1 MRSDDG
7 GQKYE
12 VGKNLKFKIYCLI
25 VLQKLNIIFPSVADE
40 HNIKI
45 FTTADI
51 EKYHKGLLSPK
62 ERHAIEKAALDDPF
76 LADALEGYS
85 SAINVNEDITELKE
99 RLAEKTEKTK
109 VIPVLRSKASSFS
122 WWKVAALI
130 ILIAGAG
137 LLVYQLS
144 LTNYSREKD
153 IVQTSEKSVQNSSA
167 NPADDRSSLKKID
180 SNTNSNY
187 VMPSQND
194 KKAKSSIKAYDSIS
208 FISTETAQSTIA
220 AKEISDT
227 IIKADDEKNV
237 AAANE
242 PLGDVTL
249 QKARAARK
257 MSVPPN
263 APVISKKEEFKT
275 TIPADADGDGI
286 NDLFDKSEA
295 KSKEYNANV
304 KNQSPRFA
312 FKTNIF
318 RGRVTDTHNN
328 PLPFTNITNLEDKV
342 GTYTDARGYFTLTS
356 PDSTLNV
363 QVRSLGFETNNVQIV
378 NTKPE
383 NKILLDEDK
392 SLSARVLDTV
402 KRNTNRSRTASMIL
416 EEPEPL
422 DGWSNYDTYLVNNL
436 KVPES
441 FRKKEGGGEVELS
454 FEVNK
459 NGEPINI
466 TVKKSLCESCDKE
479 AIRLIKEGPKW
490 KQKKKKGKT
499 TVTVTF

>member
-1 MRSDDG
+1 MA
-7 GQKYE
+7 E
-12 VGKNLKFKIYCLI
+12 ENKI
-25 VLQKLNIIFPSVADE
+25 KL
-40 HNIKI
+40 
-45 FTTADI
+45 FTATDI

-62 ERHAIEKAALDDPF
+62 ERHAMEKAALDDPF
-76 LADALEGYS
+76 LADALEGYDS
-85 SAINVNEDITELKE
+85 ISVNATDDIAELKN
-99 RLAEKTEKTK
+99 RLANRVEKNKS
-109 VIPVLRSKASSFS
+109 VRIPFPLWKIAAMIVL
-122 WWKVAALI
+122 V
-130 ILIAGAG
+130 AGAG
-137 LLVYQLS
+137 LLVYQLGFNNKQLEIAEANKKAPTNTEVTKQTNIISDS
-144 LTNYSREKD
+144 LTTFNLDSTSKD
-153 IVQTSEKSVQNSSA
+153 MAVQQSEKSLPHKKIEQSSNLVTTESSKRNEGTKDGLVKELSEQTVQA
-167 NPADDRSSLKKID
+167 ATAAAKTDDKENESKKSLRNDNAFDKSTTTEKPSDYKAKEYALKKK
-180 SNTNSNY
+180 
-187 VMPSQND
+187 V
-194 KKAKSSIKAYDSIS
+194 
-208 FISTETAQSTIA
+208 
-220 AKEISDT
+220 
-227 IIKADDEKNV
+227 
-237 AAANE
+237 
-242 PLGDVTL
+242 
-249 QKARAARK
+249 
-257 MSVPPN
+257 
-263 APVISKKEEFKT
+263 
-275 TIPADADGDGI
+275 DADGDGI
-286 NDLFDKSEA
+286 NGFFDKNEA
-295 KSKEYNANV
+295 KSKQYNSNV
-304 KNQSPRFA
+304 KNQSPGFA

-318 RGRVTDTHNN
+318 RGRVTDASNN

-363 QVRSLGFETNNVQIV
+363 QVRSLGFETNNVQII

-383 NKILLDEDK
+383 NKILLEEDK

-459 NGEPINI
+459 NGEPVNI

-490 KQKKKKGKT
+490 KRKTKKGKT